1 MMNEQQLEEHLN
13 DVLAIQMHDVQCRIK
28 TLSKKKKGHL
38 DAVAL
43 CKEYQELLNS
53 DDELDI
59 LTINQES
66 GEISEYCVEWNLE

>member
-1 MMNEQQLEEHLN
+1 MMNEQQLAEHMD

-28 TLSKKKKGHL
+28 TLSKKKKDHL

-53 DDELDI
+53 DDDLDI